1 MAFIRIAFRYLR
13 NEVLVLPTRVI
24 AILFVLMLIIMPL
37 ITNDMYILRILTIA
51 AIFSIYAASWDL
63 LSGFVG
69 QVSFGHALFFGVAAY
84 TTALLNLRLGLSPL
98 ITIPLGSIAAVL
110 VGLLVGIPC
119 LRLKGPYLGL
129 ATLAFPIMLMGIIFV
144 FPKFFG
150 GELGISGITRLAS
163 IRLYEYYLAV
173 GLMLLLC
180 FIMWKITDSKIGII
194 FHAIR
199 EDEIAVRASGIN
211 TIKYKLLAFCLSGFF
226 AGIAGGL
233 YTHFLRI
240 AGPSMLAV
248 LMSFQAIIWTIFG
261 GVATIYGAVAGVFIL
276 FPALEFLRAAAE
288 YRMLI
293 FALLVL
299 LVLRLMP
306 QGITTFFRDKLERE
320 CPRCKVR
327 NAFTRKEC
335 RVCYSDMR

>member
-1 MAFIRIAFRYLR
+1 MAVLKMAMRYVR
-13 NEVLVLPTRVI
+13 NEIFVLPTRVI
-24 AILFVLMLIIMPL
+24 AVLFVLTLLLLPL
-37 ITNDMYILRILTIA
+37 LTQDMYILRILAIA
-51 AIFSIYAASWDL
+51 AIFAIFAASWDL

-69 QVSFGHALFFGVAAY
+69 QISFGHALFFGVAAY
-84 TTALLNLRLGLSPL
+84 TTALLNLRLGISPI
-98 ITIPLGSIAAVL
+98 ITIPIGALAAVL

-144 FPKFFG
+144 FPGFFG
-150 GELGISGITRLAS
+150 GELGISGIDRLMQS
-163 IRLYEYYLAV
+163 RVHEYYLAV
-173 GLMLLLC
+173 ILMLVLC
-180 FIMWKITDSKIGII
+180 FVMWKITDSKIGII

-211 TIKYKLLAFCLSGFF
+211 TTKYKLMAFCLSGFF

-233 YTHFLRI
+233 FTHFLRI

-248 LMSFQAIIWTIFG
+248 LMSFQAIIWAIFG
-261 GVATIYGAVAGVFIL
+261 GIATIYGAVAGVFIL
-276 FPALEFLRAAAE
+276 YPTLEFLRAASE

-293 FALLVL
+293 FALIVL
-299 LVLRLMP
+299 LVLRVMP
-306 QGITTFFRDKLERE
+306 EGITTFVKDKLERD

-335 RVCYSDMR
+335 RVCFSDMQ

>member
-1 MAFIRIAFRYLR
+1 MAVIKIALRYVK

-24 AILFVLMLIIMPL
+24 AVVFVIMLLLLPL
-37 ITNDMYILRILTIA
+37 LTNDMYILRILAIA

-84 TTALLNLRLGLSPL
+84 TTALLNLRLGISPI
-98 ITIPLGSIAAVL
+98 ITIPIGALAAVL

-129 ATLAFPIMLMGIIFV
+129 ATLAFPIMLMGVIFV
-144 FPKFFG
+144 FPGFFG
-150 GELGISGITRLAS
+150 GELGISGITRLAQS
-163 IRLYEYYLAV
+163 RITEYYISVIA
-173 GLMLLLC
+173 MLVLC
-180 FIMWKITDSKIGII
+180 FAMWKITDSKIGII

-211 TIKYKLLAFCLSGFF
+211 TTKYKLLAFCLSGFF
-226 AGIAGGL
+226 AGLAGGL

-248 LMSFQAIIWTIFG
+248 LMSFQAIIWAIFG
-261 GVATIYGAVAGVFIL
+261 GIVTIYGAVVGVFIL

-293 FALLVL
+293 FALIVL
-299 LVLRLMP
+299 LVLRIMP
-306 QGITTFFRDKLERE
+306 QGITVFVRDKLERE

-327 NAFTRKEC
+327 NTFTRKEC